1 MHQKKMKASEWKNIR
16 TKMEL
21 QRGTNKEMW
30 DNFTIK
36 INMRIPNFNLLNK
49 TKIYQSILI

>member
-1 MHQKKMKASEWKNIR
+1 MKASEWKNIR